1 MWAEHPTRRGADGL
15 QQPSPHPEPEFDAT
29 SLRRNGKSFYFASR
43 FLGAKHAMRAARLYA
58 FCRHIDDMVDE
69 ADDPHVARENLDQ
82 LEHELI
88 GQAEATAQTRDFL
101 ALARE
106 TGMALDPVLAL
117 IEGVRS
123 DLGTVSLATEDEL
136 LRYAYRVAGVVG
148 IMMCD
153 ALDVRAPQAR
163 PFAID
168 LGIGMQLTNIARDV
182 AEDAGLGRR
191 YLPAAWVDSATAAQ
205 ILHPDPALQE
215 VIPRARRRLLELADL
230 FYASAERGM
239 GYLPGRARF
248 AILVAAR
255 VYRQIGH
262 KIAQQGFAT
271 WRGRAS
277 VSGPE
282 KLMVASR
289 AALSFVLN
297 GQLHQQDSAH
307 DPRLHQALSGLPFAA
322 SPQLIG

>member
-1 MWAEHPTRRGADGL
+1 M
-15 QQPSPHPEPEFDAT
+15 QPSSHPEPEFDAT

-43 FLGAKHAMRAARLYA
+43 FLGAKHAIRAARLYA

-69 ADDPHVARENLDQ
+69 ADDAHVAREGLAQ
-82 LEHELI
+82 LERELTGHAAASI
-88 GQAEATAQTRDFL
+88 QTRDFL

-106 TGMALDPVLAL
+106 TGMSLDPVFAL

-123 DLGTVSLATEDEL
+123 DLGTVALATEDEL

-153 ALDVRAPQAR
+153 VLDVRAPQAR

-205 ILHPDPALQE
+205 ILQPDPALQE
-215 VIPRARRRLLELADL
+215 VIPGAQRRLLELADR
-230 FYASAERGM
+230 FYASAERGL
-239 GYLPGRARF
+239 GHLPARARF

-255 VYRQIGH
+255 VYRRIGH
-262 KIAQQGFAT
+262 KIARQGFAT
-271 WRGRAS
+271 WRGRAY

-282 KLMVASR
+282 KLAVASR
-289 AALSFVLN
+289 AALSFVVN
-297 GQLHQQDSAH
+297 GQLHRQDSAH

-322 SPQLIG
+322 SPRPIE